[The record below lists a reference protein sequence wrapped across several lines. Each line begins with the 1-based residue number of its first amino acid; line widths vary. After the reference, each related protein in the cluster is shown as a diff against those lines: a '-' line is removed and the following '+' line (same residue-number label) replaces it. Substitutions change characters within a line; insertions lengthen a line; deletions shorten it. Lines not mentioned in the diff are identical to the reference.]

1 MKIDIEFILNNQL
14 ISATVNP
21 NSVLLDFLRK
31 DKKLTGTKEVCKE
44 GDCGACAVLLGS
56 IKDGKVEYK
65 SINSCLYPIQKIQGK
80 HVVTIEG
87 LNSGSLNNIQNAFV
101 NEGASQCGFC
111 TPGFIISFTAY
122 LINTRK
128 FNLNDAINSV
138 AGNICR
144 CTGYHSIMR
153 SIKSVGE
160 NLSEVNSE
168 YLIEQGIIPDYF
180 RSIPQRLQTI
190 TFPTK
195 NAVDYDKLIS
205 GGTDLFVQVPENMLQ
220 IRSQISENIIDSNVW
235 SENNQIFIS
244 GSATVSDFE
253 KELSGKLNKTFLNEL
268 FVLFASQPIKNSATI
283 AGNLVNASPIADLTI
298 ALLALDAS
306 ITVSN
311 VHGQKRSVK
320 LKDFYI
326 NYKKVDLV
334 KNEFIEMIYFD
345 LPDSDTE
352 FNFEKVSKRKHLD
365 IASVNSSILINIV
378 DKKIRDA
385 KVSAGG
391 VAPIPL
397 FLKNTSE
404 FMIGKE
410 ITNYLLFDAIEIINN
425 EISPINDIRGSAEYK
440 TLLLNQLFKAHFI
453 KLFPDLIT
461 HEVLAC

>member
-1 MKIDIEFILNNQL
+1 MKIDIEFILNNKL
-14 ISATVNP
+14 ITATVNP

-56 IKDGKVEYK
+56 LKDGKVEYK

-87 LNSGSLNNIQNAFV
+87 INSSSLNNIQSAFV

-122 LINTRK
+122 LINTRN
-128 FNLNDAINSV
+128 FNLNDAVNSV

-160 NLSEVNSE
+160 NLIKVDYEH
-168 YLIEQGIIPDYF
+168 LIEQGIIPEYF
-180 RSIPQRLQTI
+180 KIIPQRLQTLSQ
-190 TFPTK
+190 P
-195 NAVDYDKLIS
+195 NNRLDDYDKVIS
-205 GGTDLFVQVPENMLQ
+205 GGTDLFVQVPENMLNT
-220 IRSQISENIIDSNVW
+220 ISQVSENIIDSNVW
-235 SENNQIFIS
+235 STNNQLFIS

-253 KELSGKLNKTFLNEL
+253 KELSGKLNESFLNEL
-268 FVLFASQPIKNSATI
+268 FILFASLPIRNSATI
-283 AGNLVNASPIADLTI
+283 AGNIVNASPIADLTI
-298 ALLALDAS
+298 VLLALDAS
-306 ITVSN
+306 LTVSN
-311 VHGQKRSVK
+311 KNGENRSIK
-320 LKDFYI
+320 LRDFYLD
-326 NYKKVDLV
+326 YKKVDLT

-345 LPDSDTE
+345 LPDSETH
-352 FNFEKVSKRKHLD
+352 FNFEKVSKRRHLD
-365 IASVNSSILINIV
+365 IASVNSSILLKIV
-378 DKKIRDA
+378 DKKIRNV
-385 KVSAGG
+385 KISAGG

-404 FMIGKE
+404 FMKDKE
-410 ITNYLLFDAIEIINN
+410 ITNSLLFDAIEIINN
-425 EISPINDIRGSAEYK
+425 EISPISDIRGSAEYK

-461 HEVLAC
+461 DEVLAC